1 MMQELN
7 NRINQIQQEIV
18 ELQNTKLY
26 AGNMQYDRNVLT
38 EIDAKKVQVL
48 ELYNKQVDMLPKFGK
63 DPYKI
68 SLWWACS
75 GNRLGQE

>member
-1 MMQELN
+1 MIQELS

-26 AGNMQYDRNVLT
+26 AGNMQYDQSVLI

-68 SLWWACS
+68 SL
-75 GNRLGQE
+75 

>member
-1 MMQELN
+1 MIQELS

-26 AGNMQYDRNVLT
+26 AGNMHYDQDVLA
-38 EIDAKKVQVL
+38 EIDTKKVQVL
-48 ELYNKQVDMLPKFGK
+48 DLYNKQVDMLPKFGK

-68 SLWWACS
+68 SL
-75 GNRLGQE
+75 

>member
-1 MMQELN
+1 MIQELS

-18 ELQNTKLY
+18 ELTDNKLY
-26 AGNMQYDRNVLT
+26 VGKMQYNPTVLS

-48 ELYNKQVDMLPKFGK
+48 DLYNKQVDMLPKFGK

-68 SLWWACS
+68 SL
-75 GNRLGQE
+75 